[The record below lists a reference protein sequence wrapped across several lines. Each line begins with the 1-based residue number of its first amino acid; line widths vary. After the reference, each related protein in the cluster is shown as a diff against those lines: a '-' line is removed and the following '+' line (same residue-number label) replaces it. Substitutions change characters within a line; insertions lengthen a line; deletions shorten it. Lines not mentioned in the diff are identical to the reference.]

1 MKLFVYSKIPLL
13 KISIIDILKNDNTI
27 LFSDVKKEDIECID
41 DLKDIFDKKG
51 DILIAVINSEEDF
64 KNILDIKHKSNI
76 KVVAIDFLNS
86 SNIKSI
92 LLDNNIE
99 GYLTYISEATDILLA
114 IFQVNR
120 GKKYYDTD
128 IYINK
133 KNKFEEKL
141 TLRENEILKLVAL
154 GKRNREIANTLYIS
168 ENTVKKHII
177 NIFYKLGLNDRVEAI
192 SYAYNM
198 MILS

>member
-41 DLKDIFDKKG
+41 DLKNIFDKKG

-76 KVVAIDFLNS
+76 KMVAIDFLNS

-168 ENTVKKHII
+168 ENTVKKHIS